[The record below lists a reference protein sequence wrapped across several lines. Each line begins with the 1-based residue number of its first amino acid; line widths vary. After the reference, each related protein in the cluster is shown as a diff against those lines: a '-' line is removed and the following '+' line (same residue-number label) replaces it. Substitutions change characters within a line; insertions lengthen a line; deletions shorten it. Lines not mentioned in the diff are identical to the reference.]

1 MCALLFHD
9 YHLLRASC
17 GPFMHIEH
25 LFVSFQVRACAKT
38 ACWASGTGYNPPR
51 PYVRGQL
58 SVYSPCRGVAARM
71 PLSCAAYAL
80 RRPGRGAAAG
90 ETRPRAACP
99 LQESRVATASRTAV
113 TGGGQARRGWAANPR
128 PRHSVPPFRSFR
140 RAPTRAATCKSG
152 GGDGAS
158 RPRATRQGPSEES
171 KAGERQQWRMRGGTA
186 RPAQTGTLQR
196 WGLPAREAPPQSGL
210 LVCGHTNGR
219 EREGSGVGAATC
231 WTTLSFEG

>member
-1 MCALLFHD
+1 M
-9 YHLLRASC
+9 
-17 GPFMHIEH
+17 
-25 LFVSFQVRACAKT
+25 
-38 ACWASGTGYNPPR
+38 
-51 PYVRGQL
+51 
-58 SVYSPCRGVAARM
+58 PCRGAGGM
-71 PLSCAAYAL
+71 PLGC
-80 RRPGRGAAAG
+80 REVCR
-90 ETRPRAACP
+90 E
-99 LQESRVATASRTAV
+99 V
-113 TGGGQARRGWAANPR
+113 GGGRRDPHNASKRGWGR
-128 PRHSVPPFRSFR
+128 QYLDKR
-140 RAPTRAATCKSG
+140 RVEGGKSG